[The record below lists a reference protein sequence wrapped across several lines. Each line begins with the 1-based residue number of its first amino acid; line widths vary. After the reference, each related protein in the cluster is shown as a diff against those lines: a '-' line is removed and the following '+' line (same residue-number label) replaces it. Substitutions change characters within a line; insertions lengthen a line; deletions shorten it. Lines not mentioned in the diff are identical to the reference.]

1 MRLFVLPASTAL
13 AILITAGGLAWL
25 ATPDDAPDATTP
37 MQSFVRP
44 STPDAQPV
52 DRLDEHPS
60 DAAGWQSLGR
70 RYATQGRHALAVVAF
85 RNAAQLRPNDATLL
99 TDYAFSAAV
108 IGQRTGADEPQRLIE
123 RALQLDPTSTQALA
137 LAGTLALDRGDY
149 DAATQHWERLAL
161 LLPPDSARGREIH
174 ASIAQTR
181 RLANAQA
188 GRIELARAR

>member
-13 AILITAGGLAWL
+13 AVLIAAGGFAWL
-25 ATPDDAPDATTP
+25 AARDDTSDVAAQPQSFDRPSAPDP
-37 MQSFVRP
+37 
-44 STPDAQPV
+44 QPA
-52 DRLDEHPS
+52 DRLDDHPV

-70 RYATQGRHALAVVAF
+70 RYAAQGRHGLAVVAF
-85 RNAAQLRPNDATLL
+85 RHAAKLRPDDAALL
-99 TDYAFSAAV
+99 TEYAFSAAV
-108 IGQRTGADEPQRLIE
+108 TSQRTDADEPQRLIE
-123 RALQLDPTSTQALA
+123 RALQLDPTSPQALS

-149 DAATQHWERLAL
+149 GATTQHWERLAQL
-161 LLPPDSARGREIH
+161 APPDSAREREIH

>member
-1 MRLFVLPASTAL
+1 MRLFVLPTSTAL
-13 AILITAGGLAWL
+13 AVLIAAGGLAWL
-25 ATPDDAPDATTP
+25 AARDDAPDATP
-37 MQSFVRP
+37 PAPLFARP
-44 STPDAQPV
+44 SAPEPQPA
-52 DRLDEHPS
+52 DRFDEHPV

-70 RYATQGRHALAVVAF
+70 RYAAQGRHGLAVVAF
-85 RNAAQLRPNDATLL
+85 RNAAQLQPNDATLL
-99 TDYAFSAAV
+99 TEYAFSAAV

-123 RALQLDPTSTQALA
+123 RALQLEPTSPQALA

-149 DAATQHWERLAL
+149 DAATQHWERLAQL
-161 LLPPDSARGREIH
+161 EPPDSARGREIQ